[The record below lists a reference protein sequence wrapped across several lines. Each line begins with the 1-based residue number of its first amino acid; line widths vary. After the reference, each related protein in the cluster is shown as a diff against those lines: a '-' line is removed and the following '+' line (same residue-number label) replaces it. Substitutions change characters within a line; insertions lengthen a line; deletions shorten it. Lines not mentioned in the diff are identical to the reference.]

1 MNAKTSFTAAIRAER
16 KQQRNAFSR
25 QSSVSPALKYGRW
38 VVAALAGLM
47 GLPSFAAGL
56 DTGNLAGYGI
66 VSIGSGSSLTINSGP
81 ITGNILVGDGST
93 VSTSGGGS
101 GQIVGSIYD
110 DGSVPQ
116 SAFSHLQTP
125 ATSGQFQSVS
135 KAYEDA
141 AITSAKQL
149 SDYAASL
156 TANQT
161 FTTTVSTAQT
171 FTANSGVYVI
181 DFTNIQNAV
190 LTFKGNAS
198 TTFIVNVS
206 GTFNTNKYMY
216 LDGISSSQLLF
227 NFTASSGNVFQTSG
241 GDRLYGTYL
250 ATNGADFQFS
260 NLVLSG
266 ALWNTDGHIQF
277 VSGSKMSS
285 NPFRA
290 IPAVPEPETYAMM
303 LAGLGLMGIVI
314 RRRKQ
319 RAQ

>member
-1 MNAKTSFTAAIRAER
+1 MARVEVR
-16 KQQRNAFSR
+16 
-25 QSSVSPALKYGRW
+25 
-38 VVAALAGLM
+38 AALAFALLSFM
-47 GLPSFAAGL
+47 GLPASAAGL
-56 DTGNLAGYGI
+56 DAGNLSNYGI
-66 VSIGSGSSLTINSGP
+66 VSIGAGSSIKINSGP

-93 VSTSGGGS
+93 VVTSGGNN

-125 ATSGQFQSVS
+125 ATSGQFYSVT

-161 FTTTVSTAQT
+161 FTTTVSTAHT

-181 DFTNIQNAV
+181 DFTNIQNAA
-190 LTFKGNAS
+190 LTFKGNAN

-206 GTFNTNKYMY
+206 GYFNTNQKMY

-227 NFTASSGNVFQTSG
+227 NFTASSGKNVFQTSG
-241 GDRLYGTYL
+241 GDQLYGSYL
-250 ATNGADFQFS
+250 ATNGSEFQFS
-260 NLVLSG
+260 NLVLNG
-266 ALWNTDGHIQF
+266 ALWNTDGHIEF
-277 VSGSKMSS
+277 VSGSHMTS
-285 NPFRA
+285 NPFRYV
-290 IPAVPEPETYAMM
+290 PAVPEPETYAM
-303 LAGLGLMGIVI
+303 LIAGLGLMGFVA
-314 RRRKQ
+314 RRRKK
-319 RAQ
+319 RT